1 MWEAISSS
9 RDFGPVAVVAS
20 ICLAIVATTAI
31 NAWRRA
37 QSAKVEADLKMEMVS
52 RGMNV
57 EQIERVLAARLSSDA
72 SKE

>member
-1 MWEAISSS
+1 MWEAVSSS

-20 ICLAIVATTAI
+20 ICLAIVATKAI

-37 QSAKVEADLKMEMVS
+37 HAAKVEAELKMEMVS